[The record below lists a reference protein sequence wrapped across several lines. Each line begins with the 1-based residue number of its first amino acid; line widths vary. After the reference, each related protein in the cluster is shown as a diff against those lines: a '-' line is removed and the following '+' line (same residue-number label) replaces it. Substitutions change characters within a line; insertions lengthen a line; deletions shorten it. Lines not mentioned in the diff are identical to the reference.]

1 MDKRK
6 AFFFSLA
13 AICLTAA
20 FAFTAVAQDVIYISE
35 PDLAETPKIL
45 PRMDAPL
52 WNMDYRHN
60 PALLKL
66 DCPYEFIDDAYYLGS
81 GWSISSE
88 SFNEGFLWNDTRPAF
103 LIKHVE
109 DKYLT
114 TVLGTDAGF
123 ALRLNDRS
131 SLALIFNYRYGNL
144 KGDGNFSLIN
154 RAATGTTAR
163 LDGSISQKLETHDFT
178 LSALYS
184 LKMSDALTVGA
195 GLKYA
200 YRDESWDNDL
210 FGQGSDPF
218 VAPSFFTDL
227 NQDLGLRYNIVSPI
241 LGVSFKPSDRFNMD
255 AWLSAGFYFGD
266 VQKNSNLFES
276 AVLGLFNFAPYSE
289 DLDSGDVTGWDI
301 STSVRPELA
310 VTDALSI
317 PFVLDFSYRD
327 IKWSVGGASFGY
339 FGPQDYD
346 LVFYGPGHIGY
357 ENEETTWHIKA
368 GAGVTYDAG
377 WATLSGLLSYT
388 RWEFLN
394 AYDQENDVTGAN
406 FPGLTAF
413 AQRDSESR
421 DIVALDLSLKKEF
434 SEMLSA
440 DFSATYLVGWAHR
453 RYQMSYKS
461 PWESIPPPDEL
472 RVVADGWDAYQ
483 DLILSATMDLKPT
496 DRLSISLMG
505 TVTIPLNG
513 LDYTLEGLGTGLDAT
528 RRTINRDVYID
539 GPVVREYETSGWEW
553 GALLSLTYEF
563 GCPAPVPPVA
573 PEAPKVAPQLTPMS
587 QK

>member
-1 MDKRK
+1 MNVRK
-6 AFFFSLA
+6 ASFLVAVSVL
-13 AICLTAA
+13 LVTA
-20 FAFTAVAQDVIYISE
+20 FAFTAAAQDVIYISE
-35 PDLAETPKIL
+35 PTLADTPTIL

-66 DCPYEFIDDAYYLGS
+66 DCPYQFIDDAYYLGS

-88 SFNEGFLWNDTRPAF
+88 SFNQGFDFQGLTPAY
-103 LIKHVE
+103 LTKHVE

-123 ALRLNDRS
+123 ALKLNDRS
-131 SLALIFNYRYGNL
+131 SLALIFNYRYGNI
-144 KGDGNFSLIN
+144 KGDGNFFLIN
-154 RAATGTTAR
+154 KETVLTGR
-163 LDGSISQKLETHDFT
+163 EDGSISQKLETHDFT

-195 GLKYA
+195 GLKYS
-200 YRDESWDNDL
+200 YRDESWDDDL
-210 FGQGSDPF
+210 FAQGVDPSAAVHSF
-218 VAPSFFTDL
+218 VTDL
-227 NQDLGLRYNIVSPI
+227 NRDLGLRYSVVSPV
-241 LGVSFKPSDRFNMD
+241 LGVSLKSSDRFNMD

-266 VQKNSNLFES
+266 VQKNSNLYENS
-276 AVLGLFNFAPYSE
+276 SGPTPPYSE

-301 STSVRPELA
+301 SASVRPELA

-327 IKWSVGGASFGY
+327 IKWSVGGASFGR
-339 FGPQDYD
+339 FAPFDYD

-357 ENEETTWHIKA
+357 ENEETTWHVKA

-394 AYDQENDVTGAN
+394 AYDQENNITGLGPVAA
-406 FPGLTAF
+406 LSVF
-413 AQRDSESR
+413 AQRDTESR
-421 DIVALDLSLKKEF
+421 DIAALDLSLKKEF
-434 SEMLSA
+434 SKTLSA
-440 DFSATYLVGWAHR
+440 DFSAIYLVGWAHR
-453 RYQMSYKS
+453 RYQMTYKN
-461 PWESIPPPDEL
+461 PFDIGGVQPNGL
-472 RVVADGWDAYQ
+472 KVVADGWDAYQ

-496 DRLSISLMG
+496 DRLSLSLMG
-505 TVTIPLNG
+505 TVAIPIND
-513 LDYTLEGLGTGLDAT
+513 LDYTLHGLGTGVNAGPTL
-528 RRTINRDVYID
+528 RDVMIN

-553 GALLSLTYEF
+553 GALLSLSYEF
-563 GCPAPVPPVA
+563 GCPAPLPPVA

-587 QK
+587 FK

>member
-1 MDKRK
+1 MNKRRT
-6 AFFFSLA
+6 FSLSVVV
-13 AICLTAA
+13 IFLTAT
-20 FAFTAVAQDVIYISE
+20 FAFTAAAQDVIYISE

-60 PALLKL
+60 PALLTL
-66 DCPYEFIDDAYYLGS
+66 DRPYELIDDAYYLGS
-81 GWSISSE
+81 GWSVSSE
-88 SFNEGFLWNDTRPAF
+88 SFNEGFTFDGLKPGYLT
-103 LIKHVE
+103 KHVE

-123 ALRLNDRS
+123 ALKLNDRS

-144 KGDGNFSLIN
+144 TGDGNFFVIN
-154 RAATGTTAR
+154 ETPAGIPFTAR

-184 LKMSDALTVGA
+184 LKMSDALTLGA

-210 FGQGSDPF
+210 FGTGNDPT
-218 VAPSFFTDL
+218 ANPSFITDL
-227 NQDLGLRYNIVSPI
+227 NQDLELRYSIVSAI
-241 LGVSFKPSDRFNMD
+241 LGVSLKSSDRFTMD

-266 VQKNSNLFES
+266 VQKNSNMVETASLVS
-276 AVLGLFNFAPYSE
+276 RAPYSE
-289 DLDSGDVTGWDI
+289 DLDSGDITGWEVN
-301 STSVRPELA
+301 TSIRPGI
-310 VTDALSI
+310 VVSNTLSI

-327 IKWSVGGASFGY
+327 FKWSVGGASFGY
-339 FGPQDYD
+339 FAPLDYD
-346 LVFYGPGHIGY
+346 LIFHGPGLIGY
-357 ENEETTWHIKA
+357 ENEETTWHVKA

-394 AYDQENDVTGAN
+394 AYDQENNVTGATT
-406 FPGLTAF
+406 PGLTAF

-421 DIVALDLSLKKEF
+421 DIAAIDLSLKKKF

-440 DFSATYLVGWAHR
+440 DFSACYLVGWAHR

-483 DLILSATMDLKPT
+483 DLILSATVNLNPT
-496 DRLSISLMG
+496 DRLSLSLMG
-505 TVTIPLNG
+505 TVAIPVND
-513 LDYTLEGLGTGLDAT
+513 LDYTLNGLGTGLDRDRET
-528 RRTINRDVYID
+528 FKRDVLID
-539 GPVVREYETSGWEW
+539 GPVVREYESSGWEW
-553 GALLSLTYEF
+553 GALFSLTYEF
-563 GCPAPVPPVA
+563 GSPAPVPPVV

-587 QK
+587 FK